1 MKKLLLSA
9 GEKESKTLFFI
20 VVLNITLQKYF
31 KDENMMSSSTTE
43 SSTSNDIESSLF
55 SIAISFLNKESTNYK
70 VVLFYVT
77 KMLVLLLKKMKDID
91 NYFNIEKY
99 IAKIATVDSLT
110 QEEKF
115 VFVKEHLVAL
125 GDCFSKTKA
134 VAIPKESQKILIDY
148 YVDAYS
154 SLGDFIAEKF
164 ETIKKI
170 FLDSTSMFSH
180 LKNATTLTSLKADAV
195 DEVDVV
201 SKSQQFIALCDIN
214 ASLFAFLVVVIKDV
228 VIGKSVWNAIDAA
241 FNAPQKEKIKEII
254 LLSMLEKC
262 KIRLNVNK
270 TVITAMFEFISEKII
285 KDTTAVC
292 YYDILLEFCE
302 LIITDDVLSE
312 RCMMLFA
319 QIVIEDIGPR
329 STFID
334 KLTGM
339 LMKAKCPCKLVLML
353 LRNISGL
360 LGLVEE
366 NRRRVQIVEEM
377 GGISE
382 KFTVDVEAEKKEK
395 IEKEEFIAVMKDLTM
410 GVSSSEV
417 IVNCFI
423 KFFNFIEGN
432 FYFCDISG
440 DYQMRKSIYGTIV
453 NYIYEEFLRLGKTDA
468 AKRVTSLIG
477 ILNYFI
483 TQNKLKFEDSYTIY
497 KILSLSFKRVSKD
510 IDIVD
515 KSLSSLS
522 SLYVITMSVLTII
535 KNVYKLPSSLTKIDS
550 EITAAIGI
558 FSQLNVEKLQSIY
571 NTEAFYPYIADML
584 TQGSSRAISIEE
596 MKRLLDVIYSK
607 VFGVISS
614 MSTFFESQLKTMNV
628 SAKELDV
635 GEITKKESDMITEGN
650 VTTYG
655 DMLRDDINDISIHFT
670 DDIKK
675 LSTEQREKNKERSE
689 DEEIK
694 TSLRSNE
701 NKKFVIE
708 NDFDENYSD
717 ALSNVKI

>member
-1 MKKLLLSA
+1 MTGVQTCALP
-9 GEKESKTLFFI
+9 
-20 VVLNITLQKYF
+20 
-31 KDENMMSSSTTE
+31 
-43 SSTSNDIESSLF
+43 
-55 SIAISFLNKESTNYK
+55 IS
-70 VVLFYVT
+70 
-77 KMLVLLLKKMKDID
+77 
-91 NYFNIEKY
+91 
-99 IAKIATVDSLT
+99 
-110 QEEKF
+110 
-115 VFVKEHLVAL
+115 
-125 GDCFSKTKA
+125 
-134 VAIPKESQKILIDY
+134 
-148 YVDAYS
+148 
-154 SLGDFIAEKF
+154 
-164 ETIKKI
+164 
-170 FLDSTSMFSH
+170 
-180 LKNATTLTSLKADAV
+180 
-195 DEVDVV
+195 
-201 SKSQQFIALCDIN
+201 
-214 ASLFAFLVVVIKDV
+214 
-228 VIGKSVWNAIDAA
+228 
-241 FNAPQKEKIKEII
+241 
-254 LLSMLEKC
+254 
-262 KIRLNVNK
+262 
-270 TVITAMFEFISEKII
+270 
-285 KDTTAVC
+285 
-292 YYDILLEFCE
+292 
-302 LIITDDVLSE
+302 
-312 RCMMLFA
+312 
-319 QIVIEDIGPR
+319 
-329 STFID
+329 
-334 KLTGM
+334 
-339 LMKAKCPCKLVLML
+339 
-353 LRNISGL
+353 
-360 LGLVEE
+360 
-366 NRRRVQIVEEM
+366 
-377 GGISE
+377 
-382 KFTVDVEAEKKEK
+382 
-395 IEKEEFIAVMKDLTM
+395 
-410 GVSSSEV
+410 
-417 IVNCFI
+417 
-423 KFFNFIEGN
+423 
-432 FYFCDISG
+432 
-440 DYQMRKSIYGTIV
+440 
-453 NYIYEEFLRLGKTDA
+453 
-468 AKRVTSLIG
+468 SLIG

-628 SAKELDV
+628 IAKELDV

-708 NDFDENYSD
+708 NDFDENYSEIGR
-717 ALSNVKI
+717 ASCRERV

>member
-1 MKKLLLSA
+1 M
-9 GEKESKTLFFI
+9 
-20 VVLNITLQKYF
+20 
-31 KDENMMSSSTTE
+31 
-43 SSTSNDIESSLF
+43 
-55 SIAISFLNKESTNYK
+55 
-70 VVLFYVT
+70 
-77 KMLVLLLKKMKDID
+77 
-91 NYFNIEKY
+91 
-99 IAKIATVDSLT
+99 
-110 QEEKF
+110 
-115 VFVKEHLVAL
+115 
-125 GDCFSKTKA
+125 
-134 VAIPKESQKILIDY
+134 IDY

-360 LGLVEE
+360 IGLVEE

>member
-9 GEKESKTLFFI
+9 GEKGSKTLFFI

-254 LLSMLEKC
+254 QLY
-262 KIRLNVNK
+262 I
-270 TVITAMFEFISEKII
+270 
-285 KDTTAVC
+285 
-292 YYDILLEFCE
+292 
-302 LIITDDVLSE
+302 
-312 RCMMLFA
+312 
-319 QIVIEDIGPR
+319 
-329 STFID
+329 
-334 KLTGM
+334 
-339 LMKAKCPCKLVLML
+339 MK
-353 LRNISGL
+353 
-360 LGLVEE
+360 
-366 NRRRVQIVEEM
+366 
-377 GGISE
+377 
-382 KFTVDVEAEKKEK
+382 
-395 IEKEEFIAVMKDLTM
+395 
-410 GVSSSEV
+410 
-417 IVNCFI
+417 
-423 KFFNFIEGN
+423 
-432 FYFCDISG
+432 
-440 DYQMRKSIYGTIV
+440 
-453 NYIYEEFLRLGKTDA
+453 
-468 AKRVTSLIG
+468 
-477 ILNYFI
+477 
-483 TQNKLKFEDSYTIY
+483 
-497 KILSLSFKRVSKD
+497 
-510 IDIVD
+510 
-515 KSLSSLS
+515 
-522 SLYVITMSVLTII
+522 
-535 KNVYKLPSSLTKIDS
+535 
-550 EITAAIGI
+550 
-558 FSQLNVEKLQSIY
+558 
-571 NTEAFYPYIADML
+571 
-584 TQGSSRAISIEE
+584 
-596 MKRLLDVIYSK
+596 
-607 VFGVISS
+607 
-614 MSTFFESQLKTMNV
+614 
-628 SAKELDV
+628 
-635 GEITKKESDMITEGN
+635 
-650 VTTYG
+650 
-655 DMLRDDINDISIHFT
+655 
-670 DDIKK
+670 
-675 LSTEQREKNKERSE
+675 
-689 DEEIK
+689 
-694 TSLRSNE
+694 
-701 NKKFVIE
+701 
-708 NDFDENYSD
+708 
-717 ALSNVKI
+717 